1 MFAIA
6 ICVLSLF
13 AGFFA
18 GRRSLA
24 AGLIATSVIGYFYG
38 IVRANLPETAS
49 HFIFDAAS
57 IGFVLSLFTRKLTPA
72 ERLKL
77 RPLMPWIIALFAWPT
92 LLLLLPLQNILI
104 ELVGW
109 RGQVFFLPYIA
120 IGAMA
125 DAQTVRRFA
134 IGLGWL
140 ALVELGFALAE
151 IHWGVPRF
159 YPRNAV
165 TEIIYRS
172 MDVAVGSKMA
182 YRLPGTFVQA
192 AAFGGQAASV
202 IPLLLGAMLQE
213 PRGSR
218 TRTMLLAALGAS
230 AVCVFL
236 SASRTDAVIL
246 FVLGLAATFSGRV
259 RNFPWFGWVALVA
272 VISVLITVSP
282 RMRRFLTLE
291 NTKYVKTRIS
301 GSINESFLTLAFEYP
316 MGNGL
321 GGGGTSIPY
330 FLQPL
335 LKNPVEIENEYGR
348 IMLEQ
353 GLPGLALWLA
363 FIVWVLTRP
372 LASERDPWQLGKWL
386 GRIMLGFLFVI
397 AQTGMGLLT
406 AIPGTAL
413 VLFYAG
419 WISAPHVRA
428 APLVQRRSAPAAVP
442 VGHTA

>member
-1 MFAIA
+1 MISAILCA
-6 ICVLSLF
+6 VALI
-13 AGFFA
+13 AGFLA

-24 AGLIATSVIGYFYG
+24 AGLIATSIVGYFYG
-38 IVRANLPETAS
+38 IVRANLPEAAS

-57 IGFVLSLFTRKLTPA
+57 IGFVLSLFTRVLSPA
-72 ERLKL
+72 ERMKL
-77 RPLMPWIIALFAWPT
+77 RPVMPWIIALFAWPT
-92 LLLLLPLQNILI
+92 IMLLLPIQNILI

-109 RGQVFFLPYIA
+109 RGQIFFLPYLA

-125 DAQTVRRFA
+125 DGRTVRRFA

-140 ALVELGFALAE
+140 SFVELGFALAE

-165 TEIIYRS
+165 TELIYKS
-172 MDVAVGSKMA
+172 MDVSVGSKLA

-192 AAFGGQAASV
+192 AALGGQSAFV

-213 PRGSR
+213 RRGSR
-218 TRTMLLAALGAS
+218 ARTLLLAALGAS

-236 SASRTDAVIL
+236 SASRTDAVLL
-246 FVLGLAATFSGRV
+246 FVLGAAATFSGRV
-259 RNFPWFGWVALVA
+259 RNFPWAGWVALIA
-272 VISVLITVSP
+272 VVSVLITISP
-282 RMRRFLTLE
+282 RMRRFVTLE
-291 NTKYVKTRIS
+291 NTQYVKTRIH
-301 GSINESFLTLAFEYP
+301 GSINDSIFKLAFEYP

-353 GLPGLALWLA
+353 GLPGLALWIA
-363 FIVWVLTRP
+363 FIVWTLTRA

-386 GRIMLGFLFVI
+386 ARIELGFMFVI
-397 AQTGMGLLT
+397 AQTGLGLLT

-413 VLFYAG
+413 LLFYAG

-428 APLVQRRSAPAAVP
+428 ASPVRRRSASAAAP
-442 VGHTA
+442 LGHTA